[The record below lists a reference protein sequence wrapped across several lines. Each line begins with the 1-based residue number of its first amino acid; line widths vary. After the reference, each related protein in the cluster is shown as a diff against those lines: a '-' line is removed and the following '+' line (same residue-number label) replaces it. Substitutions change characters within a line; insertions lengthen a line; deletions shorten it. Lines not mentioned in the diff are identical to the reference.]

1 MTFLP
6 IPLDNNPP
14 PAPLRVSHIIRT
26 SCNNETCR
34 FRLVTM
40 LMDHNDNL
48 DESTRRRRQTLVDFL
63 RKSCRLGNDFDD
75 EEIHRILGILGVNSF
90 VVHDGGSDEANTDLV
105 TILALLC
112 CHI

>member
-1 MTFLP
+1 M
-6 IPLDNNPP
+6 
-14 PAPLRVSHIIRT
+14 
-26 SCNNETCR
+26 

-63 RKSCRLGNDFDD
+63 RKSCRLGNDFAD
-75 EEIHRILGILGVNSF
+75 EEIHKILGILGVNSF

-105 TILALLC
+105 KKIPEIICLLFWVKSP
-112 CHI
+112 

>member
-1 MTFLP
+1 
-6 IPLDNNPP
+6 
-14 PAPLRVSHIIRT
+14 
-26 SCNNETCR
+26 
-34 FRLVTM
+34 M

-105 TILALLC
+105 TLFFC
-112 CHI
+112 CFVHFEFHVFY